1 MLYAIITDN
10 HGYMNMARKNT
21 PEMIDISAQ
30 QLSDINARISSNSLL
45 EEDKRVIVLVL
56 SAYAWIQAQLQRHK
70 LSIKRLKNM
79 FGFKTE
85 KRKRRDQQNEA
96 GTGLDLNTSG
106 DTPSLPDD
114 TKGEVTPGKK
124 HLNGTQQKITGN

>member
-1 MLYAIITDN
+1 MLCAMITDYY
-10 HGYMNMARKNT
+10 GYMSMASKNT
-21 PEMIDISAQ
+21 PEMLDISAQ

-45 EEDKRVIVLVL
+45 EEDKRIIVLVL
-56 SAYAWIQAQLQRHK
+56 SAYAWIQTQLQRHK

-85 KRKRRDQQNEA
+85 KRKRRKQQDEA
-96 GTGLDLNTSG
+96 GTGLDLNTIG
-106 DTPSLPDD
+106 DTPPLPDD
-114 TKGEVTPGKK
+114 AKHEVTPEKK

>member
-85 KRKRRDQQNEA
+85 KRKRRDQQDEA
-96 GTGLDLNTSG
+96 GTGLDLSTSG

-114 TKGEVTPGKK
+114 AKGEVTPGKK
-124 HLNGTQQKITGN
+124 HLNGTQQKITVN

>member
-1 MLYAIITDN
+1 MDN
-10 HGYMNMARKNT
+10 GWYVNMAREKT
-21 PEMIDISAQ
+21 PEMIDVSSE
-30 QLSDINARISSNSLL
+30 QLEGINARISSSALL
-45 EEDKRVIVLVL
+45 EEDKRVVLLIL
-56 SAYAWIQAQLQRHK
+56 STYAWLQTQLQRHK

-96 GTGLDLNTSG
+96 GTVLDLNTIG

-124 HLNGTQQKITGN
+124 HHNGTQQKITGN

>member
-1 MLYAIITDN
+1 MLRTIITDY
-10 HGYMNMARKNT
+10 HGYMSMARKNT
-21 PEMIDISAQ
+21 PEMLDISEQ

-56 SAYAWIQAQLQRHK
+56 SAYAWIQTQLQRHK

-79 FGFKTE
+79 FGFTTE
-85 KRKRRDQQNEA
+85 KRKRRNKQDEA
-96 GTGLDLNTSG
+96 DTGLDLNTIG
-106 DTPSLPDD
+106 DAPTLPDD

-124 HLNGTQQKITGN
+124 HHNGTQQKITGN